1 MVLSDPSRF
10 NAESDVAAQVC
21 NQSILRLSQ
30 DYNFE
35 ASLRHIV
42 RLFSKTETKGGS
54 GWGHKCYH
62 TNSFINRYLIPLL
75 VSKSPIIALDFTWT
89 HCFTFLITPIAGHS
103 LPPAHLTEVW
113 IGEESWTLLTL
124 SIQTFCSAEQG
135 GLPRLRGHGVVTHS
149 RHFSPFSSKQAKCKD
164 IC

>member
-35 ASLRHIV
+35 ASLCHIV
-42 RLFSKTETKGGS
+42 RLFPKTEAKGGS

-62 TNSFINRYLIPLL
+62 RNSFRNRYLIPLL
-75 VSKSPIIALDFTWT
+75 VSKSPIIALDFT
-89 HCFTFLITPIAGHS
+89 
-103 LPPAHLTEVW
+103 
-113 IGEESWTLLTL
+113 
-124 SIQTFCSAEQG
+124 
-135 GLPRLRGHGVVTHS
+135 
-149 RHFSPFSSKQAKCKD
+149 
-164 IC
+164 